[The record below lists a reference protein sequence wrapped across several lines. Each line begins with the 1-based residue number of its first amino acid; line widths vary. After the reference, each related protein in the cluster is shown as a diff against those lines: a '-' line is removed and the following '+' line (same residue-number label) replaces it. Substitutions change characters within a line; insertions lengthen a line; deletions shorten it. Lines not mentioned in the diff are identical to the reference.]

1 MNRNLMTLSFSARD
15 LLKTTLLEAVYY
27 AWPGQQR
34 PFQTLPDRDAG
45 VLTAKETLS
54 ILRLVCDWQLTQ
66 LTRFQNNRWAGHLT
80 ALAQFDPRPQPFD
93 HWTTATLWAGI
104 MALYQVSHENRYLK
118 TILDQA
124 EAHQWRPGS
133 RPRHADDHCIGQTY
147 IELYLLKNDPRM
159 IGPIRETFDRMMA
172 DPRPGRQDWWWCDA
186 LFMAPPVLAGLSA
199 VTGDPTYLDFMNAM
213 WWDATDFLYDPA
225 EHLFFRDENYRIDPD
240 GSGRRELNGQKIF
253 WGRGNGWVMAGLV
266 RILHFMPPAY
276 PDRARYVNLLQQMAG
291 KVASL
296 QSRDGLWQASLL
308 APDLYPTPETS
319 GSALICYSLAW
330 GINQGLL
337 SSESYQPV
345 VDRAWQGLLRAVHTS
360 GKLGWVQQIGSRP
373 KSVSRYDT
381 EVYGVG
387 AFLLAGS
394 EMLKLRSKD

>member
-1 MNRNLMTLSFSARD
+1 M
-15 LLKTTLLEAVYY
+15 
-27 AWPGQQR
+27 
-34 PFQTLPDRDAG
+34 
-45 VLTAKETLS
+45 
-54 ILRLVCDWQLTQ
+54 
-66 LTRFQNNRWAGHLT
+66 
-80 ALAQFDPRPQPFD
+80 
-93 HWTTATLWAGI
+93 

-124 EAHQWRPGS
+124 EAHRWRPGP

-147 IELYLLKNDPRM
+147 IELYLLENDPKM
-159 IGPIRETFDRMMA
+159 MGPIRETFDRMLA

-186 LFMAPPVLAGLSA
+186 LFMAPPVLAGLNA
-199 VTGDPTYLDFMNAM
+199 VTGDPTYLGFMNAM

-225 EHLFFRDENYRIDPD
+225 EHLFFRDENYRIGPD
-240 GSGRRELNGQKIF
+240 GSGRRERNGQKIF

-266 RILHFMPPAY
+266 RILHFMPPDY
-276 PDRARYVNLLQQMAG
+276 PDRARYVNMLQQMAE

-296 QSRDGLWQASLL
+296 QSQDGLWRASLL

-319 GSALICYSLAW
+319 GSALISYSLAW

-337 SSESYQPV
+337 SSKIYRPV

-394 EMLKLRSKD
+394 EIVKLKSKD